1 MAKNVNH
8 VSLIKSTNTAI
19 TSGDSVFIASG
30 QTGPKLPTPDVLI
43 QGEIAVNLAKGVE
56 TLSIKNTDNEI
67 VTFSSDKIIKK
78 VIVDNERI
86 TAAALNDLEVNKQD
100 VLTAGQ
106 GIDITNNV
114 ISATLDITVDDALD
128 SGSTNPVA
136 NSAITSEFD
145 EIKNIIDENELI
157 IASALNDLEE
167 RKLDASA
174 YTPTDLTDLYILSG
188 KVDDNAFVTASA
200 LNDLNDRKLDAS
212 AYTPTDLTG
221 YATEEWVEGKLG
233 SGFTGENSGNTV
245 TKVIEDNELAISAAL
260 NDLNDRKL
268 DASAYTPT
276 DLSDLYALSA
286 VVSANSVVTAA
297 ALNDLNTRLLPTIT
311 GVSFNEQL
319 AYVEDGVAYL
329 DDISA
334 HTHSISEVD
343 GLQAS
348 LNSKVSGITVNNAT
362 KSPTNGVINLG
373 TLVSAATLNGSAQ
386 TVTNGTLALNL
397 SANYDSN
404 TKKIYL
410 KSSSTTI
417 SEIDATDFIKDGMV
431 NDVKVDEPTSGDS
444 SGVTCLIVTFN
455 TDAGKEDIEIP
466 LSRIFDSNL
475 YYTKTEIDDKLGSGF
490 TGENSGN
497 TVTEII
503 EENELIVASALNDLE
518 ERKLDASAYTP
529 TDLSDLYI
537 LSGKVDDNATVTA
550 AALNDLNE
558 RLYDKLDASAYT
570 QVEVDFELD
579 SGSTNPVANSAI
591 TTAILENEEVV
602 SEALADLDSRISGNT
617 TYINQVNAK
626 ADTIARSLSGYTPS
640 GYSYSK
646 GEVEV
651 KLADK
656 LDASAYTPTDLS
668 GYYTKQEIDNNKLG
682 SGFTGDNSGVTV
694 TQAINETETVVA
706 AALNDLNDRID
717 SLDGDIDA
725 LESAIQNI
733 DLPTIDGDSDLWSSG
748 STGVPA
754 TSALTEVLEE
764 IEEVTATALNDLN
777 DKIAEVSGN
786 QLTADSF
793 KTINNESIIG
803 TGNIEIQG
811 GGGGEMNVITG
822 ISVNNVEQSP
832 SNKVV
837 NITVPTSLSQIT
849 SAHTHSEYINT
860 GSTAQTKNGNLG
872 VNNLIVRGS
881 NTSNSTRFI
890 TSDAAN
896 NIYAS
901 INGTPSLVV
910 TNTEVRRGQSASS
923 INLGSASYPW
933 NNAYAKAFVTSG
945 GTSAQFVKG
954 DGTLDSTVYAVA
966 ANTISGVSVNGSAV
980 TVTNNVAAISGVSLE
995 PLIIDVTA
1003 EEDENWNLTY
1013 KVASGAANDIHDAI
1027 VQGREVYLKY
1037 DYEASGG
1044 DTYLDYYSL
1053 ASVTEELHSKTYT
1066 FASGGLNDG
1075 IGKMVIRSL
1084 DGRAST
1090 CSAYSLPCGVS
1101 DMYINGSYVQPNDSG
1116 TISLNLISGVSF
1128 NGTDATVTNGKAA
1141 ISAET
1146 GTEIVRLR
1154 AEETPFIVYKY
1165 YGTET
1170 VVTADQV
1177 VEFIEDD
1184 TKEVVIVYDV
1194 NSYVNDV
1201 NLYLDSKTTSGS
1213 NIVYGFS
1220 NVIRWERTTIPSR
1233 NYVQFMELRIAKDTG
1248 TTPANITST
1257 LNYAYLT
1264 TETLFNDHTN
1274 DTTVHVTPSDKSTW
1288 NGKQDALSNASV
1300 LTGITSAK
1308 VTQWDNA
1315 ISGVSLNGTAATVT
1329 NHVAALTGVATTTD
1343 LNTHTGDTTVH
1354 VTAANKTQWNNA
1366 ISGVSL
1372 NGTAATVTNH
1382 VAALTGVATTA
1393 NVSTHSG
1400 TTIPSATS
1408 SQMHLP
1414 AVTAAD
1420 NGKILMV
1427 VNGQWALVNPTTIY
1441 TGSGTPSSGQGNDGD
1456 IYLQTS

>member
-114 ISATLDITVDDALD
+114 ISATLDVTVDSELD

-174 YTPTDLTDLYILSG
+174 YTPTDLT
-188 KVDDNAFVTASA
+188 
-200 LNDLNDRKLDAS
+200 
-212 AYTPTDLTG
+212 G
-221 YATEEWVEGKLG
+221 YATEEWVEDKLG

-311 GVSFNEQL
+311 SVSFNEQL

-329 DDISA
+329 DSISA
-334 HTHSISEVD
+334 HTHAISEVD
-343 GLQAS
+343 GLQTS

-431 NDVKVDEPTSGDS
+431 NEVKVDEPTSGS
-444 SGVTCLIVTFN
+444 NSGVTCLIVTFN

-466 LSRIFDSNL
+466 LSDMFDSSL
-475 YYTKTEIDDKLGSGF
+475 FYTKTEIDDKLGSGF

-591 TTAILENEEVV
+591 TTTILENEEVV
-602 SEALADLDSRISGNT
+602 AEALADLDSRISGNT
-617 TYINQVNAK
+617 TYITQVNAK

-668 GYYTKQEIDNNKLG
+668 EYYTKQEIDNNKLG

-777 DKIAEVSGN
+777 EKIIEVSGN

-803 TGNIEIQG
+803 SGNIEIQG

-966 ANTISGVSVNGSAV
+966 ANTISGVS
-980 TVTNNVAAISGVSLE
+980 
-995 PLIIDVTA
+995 
-1003 EEDENWNLTY
+1003 
-1013 KVASGAANDIHDAI
+1013 
-1027 VQGREVYLKY
+1027 
-1037 DYEASGG
+1037 
-1044 DTYLDYYSL
+1044 
-1053 ASVTEELHSKTYT
+1053 
-1066 FASGGLNDG
+1066 
-1075 IGKMVIRSL
+1075 
-1084 DGRAST
+1084 
-1090 CSAYSLPCGVS
+1090 
-1101 DMYINGSYVQPNDSG
+1101 
-1116 TISLNLISGVSF
+1116 F
-1128 NGTDATVTNGKAA
+1128 NGTDATVTNGKAI
-1141 ISAET
+1141 ISGET
-1146 GTEIVRLR
+1146 GTETVYLRLEYDNS
-1154 AEETPFIVYKY
+1154 AGTYKY
-1165 YGTET
+1165 DGTDT
-1170 VVTADQV
+1170 VLTADQ
-1177 VEFIEDD
+1177 IISLLEDK
-1184 TKEVVIVYDV
+1184 TKEVVLVYTINTQAENVHFYFKNKEV
-1194 NSYVNDV
+1194 NVDDNYVSYN
-1201 NLYLDSKTTSGS
+1201 
-1213 NIVYGFS
+1213 FS
-1220 NVIRWERTTIPSR
+1220 NVIQWTQESSPYQTFYQLRGINILHSTNATPTTIYTSLD
-1233 NYVQFMELRIAKDTG
+1233 NFNL
-1248 TTPANITST
+1248 TPNTSFTAHTAN
-1257 LNYAYLT
+1257 
-1264 TETLFNDHTN
+1264 
-1274 DTTVHVTPSDKSTW
+1274 TTVHVTSNEKSTW

-1300 LTGITSAK
+1300 LSGITSQKVTNWDNAATNSHTHSNKTVLDGITSAK

-1315 ISGVSLNGTAATVT
+1315 ISGVSLNGTAASVT

-1400 TTIPSATS
+1400 TTIANGTS

-1414 AVTAAD
+1414 TVTAAD

-1427 VNGQWALVNPTTIY
+1427 VNGAWALVNPTTIY
-1441 TGSGTPSSGQGNDGD
+1441 TGTGTPNQNQGNDGD